1 MNMTFLRREYDN
13 PTPTS
18 IFQTFG
24 RVPMRGEDKWK
35 ALSSSLTATNNS
47 PKKIN
52 QQQNVKILNCI
63 IISFEQYQDKGKRD
77 HHG

>member
-47 PKKIN
+47 PPKKLIN
-52 QQQNVKILNCI
+52 NKKLR
-63 IISFEQYQDKGKRD
+63 F
-77 HHG
+77 

>member
-47 PKKIN
+47 PPKN
-52 QQQNVKILNCI
+52 
-63 IISFEQYQDKGKRD
+63 
-77 HHG
+77 

>member
-1 MNMTFLRREYDN
+1 MNMTFLRRGYDN
-13 PTPTS
+13 PTS

-47 PKKIN
+47 PQKN
-52 QQQNVKILNCI
+52 
-63 IISFEQYQDKGKRD
+63 
-77 HHG
+77 